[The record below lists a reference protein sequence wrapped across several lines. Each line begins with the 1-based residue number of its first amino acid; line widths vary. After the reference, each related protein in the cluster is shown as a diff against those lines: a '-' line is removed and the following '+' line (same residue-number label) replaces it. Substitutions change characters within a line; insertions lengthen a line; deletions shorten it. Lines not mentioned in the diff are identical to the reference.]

1 MVGIGRRQFYDGSQ
15 TTQLDS
21 DLRGARVSLENLDVT
36 FQATKGAQVHAVRNF
51 SIEIKPEEFVSII
64 GPSGCGKST
73 IVNVVAGFVDCTGGS
88 ARIDARE
95 IDGPPPECGVVFQ
108 DYALF
113 PWLNVVQNAA
123 FGLKMQKVDKE
134 TRTRIAREKIDQV
147 HLTGFE
153 AKYPHELSGGMKQR
167 VGLARILASNPR
179 VMLMDEPFGAL
190 DAQTRELMQGLLL
203 EVWDQYRATVVF
215 ITHDLDEA
223 IVLSDK
229 IVLMSARPGTV
240 KSVFSN
246 PLPRPR
252 YIEEVTTS
260 TDFVELKRQLA
271 GSLREEIEAAMK
283 QAEMAPDQR

>member
-1 MVGIGRRQFYDGSQ
+1 MVGTGRRQPYGV
-15 TTQLDS
+15 TQHTQVNS
-21 DLRGARVSLENLDVT
+21 DRRGARVSLEKLDVT
-36 FQATKGAQVHAVRNF
+36 FQATKGEQVHAVRDF
-51 SIEIKPEEFVSII
+51 SIEIEPEEFVSII

-88 ARIDARE
+88 ARIDGRE

-113 PWLNVVQNAA
+113 PWLNVVQNAG
-123 FGLKMQKVDKE
+123 FGLRMQKVDKE

-240 KSVFSN
+240 KAVFGN

-260 TDFVELKRQLA
+260 TDFVELKRKLA
-271 GSLREEIEAAMK
+271 GSLREEIEAAME
-283 QAEMAPDQR
+283 QAEMAPD

>member
-1 MVGIGRRQFYDGSQ
+1 MLGIGRKRSYDGSQ
-15 TTQLDS
+15 QTQVGS

-36 FQATKGAQVHAVRNF
+36 FQATKGEQVHAVRDF
-51 SIEIKPEEFVSII
+51 SIEIAPEEFVSII

-73 IVNVVAGFVDCTGGS
+73 IVNVVGGFVDCTGGS
-88 ARIDARE
+88 ARIDGRE

-240 KSVFSN
+240 KAVFNN

-260 TDFVELKRQLA
+260 TDFVELKRELA
-271 GSLREEIEAAMK
+271 GSLREEIEAAME
-283 QAEMAPDQR
+283 QARVAPE

>member
-1 MVGIGRRQFYDGSQ
+1 MSGIGRRQLRSGQ
-15 TTQLDS
+15 TQTHVVS

-36 FQATKGAQVHAVRNF
+36 FQATKGEQVHAVRDF
-51 SIEIKPEEFVSII
+51 SIEIAPEEFVAII

-88 ARIDARE
+88 ARIDGRE
-95 IDGPPPECGVVFQ
+95 IEGPPPECGVVFQ

-123 FGLKMQKVDKE
+123 FGLKMQKVGKE
-134 TRTRIAREKIDQV
+134 TRTRIAREKVDQV

-240 KSVFSN
+240 KAVFRN

-252 YIEEVTTS
+252 YIDEVTTS
-260 TDFVELKRQLA
+260 ADFVELKRELS
-271 GSLREEIEAAMK
+271 GSLREEIEAARV
-283 QAEMAPDQR
+283 QSETATD

>member
-1 MVGIGRRQFYDGSQ
+1 MGGGQRQ
-15 TTQLDS
+15 THVVS

-36 FQATKGAQVHAVRNF
+36 FQATKGEQVHAVRDF
-51 SIEIKPEEFVSII
+51 SIEIAPEEFVSII

-73 IVNVVAGFVDCTGGS
+73 IVNVVAGFVECTGGS
-88 ARIDARE
+88 ARIDGRE
-95 IDGPPPECGVVFQ
+95 IEGPPPECGVVFQ

-252 YIEEVTTS
+252 YIDEVTTS
-260 TDFVELKRQLA
+260 TDFVELKRELA
-271 GSLREEIEAAMK
+271 GSLREEIEAARVQSEK
-283 QAEMAPDQR
+283 ARD